1 MCWVSGAGH
10 THIRRGARHCLQ
22 AGKNLYEGWVLGWA
36 EYTSQS
42 LIEVIESNSITPIS
56 SISPIDILLVT
67 QSAQSAQSPES
78 TLITMWSCD
87 LGDQT
92 ITHTTLHS
100 TEGEGEWAEGGWCQG
115 RCTLTSSPF
124 YAISS
129 RNE

>member
-1 MCWVSGAGH
+1 MNISKPQ
-10 THIRRGARHCLQ
+10 T
-22 AGKNLYEGWVLGWA
+22 
-36 EYTSQS
+36 

-87 LGDQT
+87 LGDQM
-92 ITHTTLHS
+92 ITHTCAHTTLHS

-129 RNE
+129 QNE